1 MEKVNGKAKNVR
13 IAYIG
18 GGSRGWARYLMSDLL
33 LDERMSGTVALYDI
47 DQEAV
52 RDNAVIGNKMNEL
65 PETKSD
71 WSFITAESL
80 KAAVTG
86 ADFVVISILPGTFD
100 EMEVDVHWPEK
111 YGMYQSVGD
120 TVGPGGVV
128 RALRTVPMFKTIAE
142 AVRDYAPNAW
152 VINYTNPMTVCTR
165 TLYAVFPKIKAF
177 GCCHEVFGT
186 QELIANV
193 YNTKTGGNATR
204 QDIEVNLY
212 GVNHFTWV
220 NEARYKGEDLMPMMW
235 QYALE
240 NPDGDSFKTLNWM
253 NKSFQS
259 NSAIKLDLFKRYGVL
274 AAAGDRHLCEFVPAD
289 WYMKDAATAE
299 KWKYNLTSVAWRKQ
313 DKEEKV
319 QETKDLAAG
328 KKPVELKAS
337 GEEGV
342 NQMAALAGLGSYVTN
357 VNVPNLGQIPNLPMG
372 AVVETNAYF
381 SGDSVRPLYAGAI
394 PGAINH
400 MVIRHA
406 YNQEE
411 IVKCALA
418 GDYEGAFKVFINDPQ
433 MRLPLEEAR
442 KMYDEM
448 LYATRAYLPYYEKY
462 AESRK
467 S

>member
-1 MEKVNGKAKNVR
+1 
-13 IAYIG
+13 
-18 GGSRGWARYLMSDLL
+18 
-33 LDERMSGTVALYDI
+33 
-47 DQEAV
+47 
-52 RDNAVIGNKMNEL
+52 
-65 PETKSD
+65 
-71 WSFITAESL
+71 
-80 KAAVTG
+80 
-86 ADFVVISILPGTFD
+86 
-100 EMEVDVHWPEK
+100 
-111 YGMYQSVGD
+111 
-120 TVGPGGVV
+120 
-128 RALRTVPMFKTIAE
+128 
-142 AVRDYAPNAW
+142 
-152 VINYTNPMTVCTR
+152 
-165 TLYAVFPKIKAF
+165 
-177 GCCHEVFGT
+177 
-186 QELIANV
+186 
-193 YNTKTGGNATR
+193 
-204 QDIEVNLY
+204 
-212 GVNHFTWV
+212 
-220 NEARYKGEDLMPMMW
+220 MMW